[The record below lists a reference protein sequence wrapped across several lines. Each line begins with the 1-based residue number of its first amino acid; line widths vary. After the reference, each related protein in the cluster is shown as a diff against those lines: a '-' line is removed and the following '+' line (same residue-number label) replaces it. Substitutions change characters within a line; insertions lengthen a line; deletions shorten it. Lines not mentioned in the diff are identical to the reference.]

1 MLDNAKLLVEFWY
14 KVAEAQAYT
23 RARMRKGPVIVEDM
37 INKISRKPFEVEY
50 RISLEEAYI
59 RKVLKVYDYI
69 KTQGYKVIAHIT
81 RASLLGRQ
89 DKFMPIGR
97 EGIFI
102 GYDKNTTAY
111 YYVYT
116 PDIHTTVISSN
127 VKFFKDLLGSLIN
140 NYQLQ
145 IELLDGLFERID
157 SIFNKHVI

>member
-69 KTQGYKVIAHIT
+69 KT
-81 RASLLGRQ
+81 
-89 DKFMPIGR
+89 
-97 EGIFI
+97 
-102 GYDKNTTAY
+102 
-111 YYVYT
+111 
-116 PDIHTTVISSN
+116 
-127 VKFFKDLLGSLIN
+127 
-140 NYQLQ
+140 
-145 IELLDGLFERID
+145 
-157 SIFNKHVI
+157 